1 MAANRETFCD
11 YHHCTLAN
19 DSLGAPNFKRVRL
32 APVICKGATACHEA
46 AHAVLSYALGFGVES
61 VSVGVTIGVRGGR
74 KTYTLR
80 GEYRG
85 DTARFIRLIPAGED
99 VAYSP
104 TILAADVVSAAG
116 PAAEQRYYVE
126 QGAPIDTFGASAGR
140 YDRLDDVAR
149 GLPFYGSGKPLAY
162 QRLVWRRAQ
171 AALENETIWCAVT
184 CLARELFDLFP
195 ETDDLAEHGET
206 MRGKEAVAIVRAAG
220 VRPGILGYAVK
231 N

>member
-19 DSLGAPNFKRVRL
+19 GSLDAPNFRRVRL
-32 APVICKGATACHEA
+32 EPAICKGATACHEA

-61 VSVGVTIGVRGGR
+61 VSVGVTIGLREGR

-85 DTARFIRLIPAGED
+85 DMARFNRLVPAGD
-99 VAYSP
+99 DLAYSP
-104 TILAADVVSAAG
+104 GLLAADVVSAGG
-116 PAAEQRYYVE
+116 PAAEQRYYAE
-126 QGAPIDTFGASAGR
+126 QGAPVAALGDGAGR
-140 YDRLDDVAR
+140 YGRFDDVAR
-149 GLPFYGSGKPLAY
+149 SLPFYGSGKPVAY
-162 QRLVWRRAQ
+162 RRLVWRRAQ
-171 AALENETIWCAVT
+171 AALENETIWCAVA

-195 ETDDLAEHGET
+195 ETDDLAERGQT
-206 MRGKEAVAIVRAAG
+206 INGKEAVAIVREAG
-220 VRPGILGYAVK
+220 VRPGILGYAAK

>member
-1 MAANRETFCD
+1 
-11 YHHCTLAN
+11 
-19 DSLGAPNFKRVRL
+19 
-32 APVICKGATACHEA
+32 
-46 AHAVLSYALGFGVES
+46 
-61 VSVGVTIGVRGGR
+61 VGVTIGVREGR

-85 DTARFIRLIPAGED
+85 DMTRFNRLVPAGD
-99 VAYSP
+99 DLAYSP
-104 TILAADVVSAAG
+104 SILAADVVSAAG

-126 QGAPIDTFGASAGR
+126 QGALIDAFGASAGR
-140 YDRLDDVAR
+140 YDHLDGVER
-149 GLPFYGSGKPLAY
+149 GLPLYGSGKPLAY
-162 QRLVWRRAQ
+162 RRLVWRRAR

-220 VRPGILGYAVK
+220 VRPGILGYAAK